1 MFQVKNKETGQEY
14 TVYAVGFLI
23 MADYRWFC
31 SSDCRLRKREI
42 HMKITRTIKFKE
54 YILGYLEKLEVH
66 EVRRIEK
73 AGRLS
78 RDIIKEESE
87 KCGHKL
93 MILDTIEK
101 ERRYECSLEDFLSV
115 AREIPLKDQETVN
128 TEEKNVQ
135 EDNSEDSKSKLGD
148 SDCAPWIED

>member
-1 MFQVKNKETGQEY
+1 
-14 TVYAVGFLI
+14 
-23 MADYRWFC
+23 
-31 SSDCRLRKREI
+31 
-42 HMKITRTIKFKE
+42 MKITRTIKFKE

-101 ERRYECSLEDFLSV
+101 VPMRIQAAKQNFEKYNKSASIRLLEAV

>member
-1 MFQVKNKETGQEY
+1 MDIGNGRLEIAILNFISKQIKANQYPPSVREICK
-14 TVYAVGFLI
+14 AVGLNST
-23 MADYRWFC
+23 ATV
-31 SSDCRLRKREI
+31 
-42 HMKITRTIKFKE
+42 H
-54 YILGYLEKLEVH
+54 GYLEKLEVH

-73 AGRLS
+73 VGRLS

>member
-1 MFQVKNKETGQEY
+1 
-14 TVYAVGFLI
+14 
-23 MADYRWFC
+23 
-31 SSDCRLRKREI
+31 
-42 HMKITRTIKFKE
+42 MKITRTIKFKE

-115 AREIPLKDQETVN
+115 AREIPLKE
-128 TEEKNVQ
+128 
-135 EDNSEDSKSKLGD
+135 SGD
-148 SDCAPWIED
+148 C

>member
-1 MFQVKNKETGQEY
+1 
-14 TVYAVGFLI
+14 
-23 MADYRWFC
+23 MAMYGWFC
-31 SSDCRLRKREI
+31 SSKYELRKREI
-42 HMKITRTIKFKE
+42 YMKITRTIKFKE

-73 AGRLS
+73 VWRLS

>member
-1 MFQVKNKETGQEY
+1 
-14 TVYAVGFLI
+14 
-23 MADYRWFC
+23 
-31 SSDCRLRKREI
+31 
-42 HMKITRTIKFKE
+42 MKITRTIKFKE

-66 EVRRIEK
+66 EVQRIEK

>member
-1 MFQVKNKETGQEY
+1 
-14 TVYAVGFLI
+14 
-23 MADYRWFC
+23 
-31 SSDCRLRKREI
+31 
-42 HMKITRTIKFKE
+42 MKITRTIKFKE
-54 YILGYLEKLEVH
+54 YILGYL
-66 EVRRIEK
+66 
-73 AGRLS
+73 
-78 RDIIKEESE
+78 E

>member
-1 MFQVKNKETGQEY
+1 
-14 TVYAVGFLI
+14 
-23 MADYRWFC
+23 
-31 SSDCRLRKREI
+31 
-42 HMKITRTIKFKE
+42 MKITRTIKFKE

-115 AREIPLKDQETVN
+115 AREIPLKDQ
-128 TEEKNVQ
+128 KNVQ

>member
-1 MFQVKNKETGQEY
+1 
-14 TVYAVGFLI
+14 
-23 MADYRWFC
+23 
-31 SSDCRLRKREI
+31 
-42 HMKITRTIKFKE
+42 MKIIRTIKFKE

-115 AREIPLKDQETVN
+115 AREIPLKDQENVD

>member
-1 MFQVKNKETGQEY
+1 
-14 TVYAVGFLI
+14 
-23 MADYRWFC
+23 
-31 SSDCRLRKREI
+31 
-42 HMKITRTIKFKE
+42 MKITRTIKFKE

-135 EDNSEDSKSKLGD
+135 EDNSEDSKSKVILIVPLGLKINVILRN
-148 SDCAPWIED
+148 DCKCIVAFASITISFWNYVKSNDCKCEWKAKSL

>member
-1 MFQVKNKETGQEY
+1 
-14 TVYAVGFLI
+14 
-23 MADYRWFC
+23 
-31 SSDCRLRKREI
+31 
-42 HMKITRTIKFKE
+42 
-54 YILGYLEKLEVH
+54 
-66 EVRRIEK
+66 
-73 AGRLS
+73 
-78 RDIIKEESE
+78 
-87 KCGHKL
+87 
-93 MILDTIEK
+93 MILDTIEI

>member
-1 MFQVKNKETGQEY
+1 MTLSKRNLKN
-14 TVYAVGFLI
+14 A
-23 MADYRWFC
+23 
-31 SSDCRLRKREI
+31 
-42 HMKITRTIKFKE
+42 
-54 YILGYLEKLEVH
+54 
-66 EVRRIEK
+66 
-73 AGRLS
+73 
-78 RDIIKEESE
+78 
-87 KCGHKL
+87 
-93 MILDTIEK
+93 DTIEK

>member
-1 MFQVKNKETGQEY
+1 
-14 TVYAVGFLI
+14 
-23 MADYRWFC
+23 
-31 SSDCRLRKREI
+31 
-42 HMKITRTIKFKE
+42 MKITRTIKFKE

-73 AGRLS
+73 VGRLS

-148 SDCAPWIED
+148 SDCALGLKINVILRNDCK

>member
-1 MFQVKNKETGQEY
+1 
-14 TVYAVGFLI
+14 
-23 MADYRWFC
+23 
-31 SSDCRLRKREI
+31 
-42 HMKITRTIKFKE
+42 MKITRTIKFKE

-115 AREIPLKDQETVN
+115 ARD

>member
-1 MFQVKNKETGQEY
+1 
-14 TVYAVGFLI
+14 
-23 MADYRWFC
+23 
-31 SSDCRLRKREI
+31 
-42 HMKITRTIKFKE
+42 
-54 YILGYLEKLEVH
+54 
-66 EVRRIEK
+66 
-73 AGRLS
+73 
-78 RDIIKEESE
+78 
-87 KCGHKL
+87 

-101 ERRYECSLEDFLSV
+101 EGRYECSLEDFLSV

>member
-14 TVYAVGFLI
+14 TVYAVGDEYLTKFLI
-23 MADYRWFC
+23 C

>member
-1 MFQVKNKETGQEY
+1 
-14 TVYAVGFLI
+14 
-23 MADYRWFC
+23 
-31 SSDCRLRKREI
+31 
-42 HMKITRTIKFKE
+42 MKITRTIKFKE

-73 AGRLS
+73 VGRLS

-101 ERRYECSLEDFLSV
+101 ERRYECSLEDFLSISK
-115 AREIPLKDQETVN
+115 EIPLKDKENVD
-128 TEEKNVQ
+128 TEGKNVQ
-135 EDNSEDSKSKLGD
+135 EYNSEDYKSRLSD